1 MAICIICIV
10 YLNISRGFFHPSQ
23 TPLFVKLSPFPQA
36 SHMDSKAASALKDN
50 FAKPQEINASRK
62 FPLLQGGFLDHQ
74 GEGWRFWTNP
84 GDQWELTLNFFQ
96 KQKTSWWFQPLWNIL
111 VKMGTFPK

>member
-10 YLNISRGFFHPSQ
+10 YLNISRGFSTLAK

-50 FAKPQEINASRK
+50 FAKPQEINASQK

-74 GEGWRFWTNP
+74 GEGWSFWTNP
-84 GDQWELTLNFFQ
+84 GVSVGIDPQLFRKT
-96 KQKTSWWFQPLWNIL
+96 KTS
-111 VKMGTFPK
+111 